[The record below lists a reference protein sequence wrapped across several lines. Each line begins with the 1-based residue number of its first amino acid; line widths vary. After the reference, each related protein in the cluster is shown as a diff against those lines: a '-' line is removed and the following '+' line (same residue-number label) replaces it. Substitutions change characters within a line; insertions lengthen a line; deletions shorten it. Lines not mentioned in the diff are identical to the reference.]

1 MAQSLKTN
9 QYYNARVVL
18 LDQLKKQGYDV
29 SRYES
34 FGINEVH
41 SMIQTST
48 LDMLLE
54 SEKQKVYVNYFHGKL
69 FKLKDIRETMN
80 ELAAEQLISKKD
92 NIIFVTHEEGNDTIK
107 ENVKQIWEEE
117 GFFIILL
124 CIKKLQF
131 NVLDH
136 VLVPHH
142 EIISDADVKN
152 IMEKYKMKD
161 ISLFPEISRFDPV
174 ALSIGMRPGEICRI
188 LRPSKTS
195 VVSYYYRLCVN
206 K

>member
-1 MAQSLKTN
+1 MAQSIKTN

-18 LDQLKKQGYDV
+18 LEQLKKQGYDV
-29 SRYES
+29 SQYES

-41 SMIQTST
+41 SMLQTST
-48 LDMLLE
+48 LDMFLE
-54 SEKQKVYVNYFHGKL
+54 NETRKIYVHYFTGKS
-69 FKLKDIRETMN
+69 FKLKDIRQTAD
-80 ELAAEQLISKKD
+80 ELLATQLTKND
-92 NIIFVTHEEGNDTIK
+92 TIIFITQDDGNDTIK

-117 GFFIILL
+117 GIFIILL

-131 NVLDH
+131 NVLEH
-136 VLVPHH
+136 ILVPLHK
-142 EIISDADVKN
+142 IITIKEVEE

-161 ISLFPEISRFDPV
+161 ISLFPEISRFDAV

-188 LRPSKTS
+188 SRPSKTS
-195 VVSYYYRLCVN
+195 VISYYYRLCVN

>member
-1 MAQSLKTN
+1 MAQSVKTN
-9 QYYNARVVL
+9 QYYNARGIL

-29 SRYES
+29 SSYES
-34 FGINEVH
+34 TGINEVH
-41 SMIQTST
+41 IMLQTST

-54 SEKQKVYVNYFHGKL
+54 KQDGKAYINYFMGKS
-69 FKLKDIRETMN
+69 FKLPNIRETID
-80 ELAAEQLISKKD
+80 ELLTKDFTKKD
-92 NIIFVTHEEGNDTIK
+92 TFIFITQDDINDTIK

-117 GFFIILL
+117 GFFVILL

-142 EIISDADVKN
+142 EIISVDDVHK
-152 IMEKYKMKD
+152 IMKKYKMKD
-161 ISLFPEISRFDPV
+161 INLFPEISRFDAV

-188 LRPSKTS
+188 SRPSKTS
-195 VVSYYYRLCVN
+195 VISYYYRLCVN

>member
-1 MAQSLKTN
+1 MAQSIKTN

-18 LDQLKKQGYDV
+18 LKQLKNQGYDV

-41 SMIQTST
+41 SMIQNST
-48 LDMLLE
+48 LDMIVE
-54 SEKQKVYVNYFHGKL
+54 SNTRKVYVHYFTGKS
-69 FKLKDIRETMN
+69 FKLKDIR
-80 ELAAEQLISKKD
+80 
-92 NIIFVTHEEGNDTIK
+92 DTIDELLSSQLTKNDSVVFITQDDGNETNK

-117 GFFIILL
+117 GIFVILL

-131 NVLDH
+131 NVLEH
-136 VLVPHH
+136 VLVPLH
-142 EIISDADVKN
+142 EIVSSEYINK
-152 IMEKYKMKD
+152 IMEKYKMRD
-161 ISLFPEISRFDPV
+161 ISLFPEISRFDAV

-188 LRPSKTS
+188 SRPSKTS
-195 VVSYYYRLCVN
+195 VISYYYRLCVN

>member
-1 MAQSLKTN
+1 MAQSIKTN

-18 LDQLKKQGYDV
+18 LNQLKKQGYDV
-29 SRYES
+29 SKYES
-34 FGINEVH
+34 FGINEIH
-41 SMIQTST
+41 SMLQTST

-54 SEKQKVYVNYFHGKL
+54 NESRKVYVHYFTGKS
-69 FKLKDIRETMN
+69 FKLKDIRETMD
-80 ELAAEQLISKKD
+80 ELFSTQLTKNDSV
-92 NIIFVTHEEGNDTIK
+92 IFITQDDGNDTIK

-117 GFFIILL
+117 QIFIILL

-131 NVLDH
+131 NVLEH
-136 VLVPHH
+136 ILVPLH
-142 EIISDADVKN
+142 EIITSTDVAE

-161 ISLFPEISRFDPV
+161 ISLFPEISRFDAV

-188 LRPSKTS
+188 SRPSKTS
-195 VVSYYYRLCVN
+195 VISYYYRLCVN

>member
-1 MAQSLKTN
+1 MAQSIKTN

-18 LDQLKKQGYDV
+18 LNQLKKQGYDV
-29 SRYES
+29 SSYES
-34 FGINEVH
+34 FGINELH
-41 SMIQTST
+41 SMIQNST

-54 SEKQKVYVNYFHGKL
+54 KDGRKVYIHYFTGKS
-69 FKLKDIRETMN
+69 FKLKDIRETIY
-80 ELAAEQLISKKD
+80 ELLTKD
-92 NIIFVTHEEGNDTIK
+92 LTKNDNFIFVTHDDINDTIK

-117 GFFIILL
+117 EFFVILL

-131 NVLDH
+131 NVLEH
-136 VLVPHH
+136 ILVPRH
-142 EIISDADVKN
+142 EIISTEDVNK

-161 ISLFPEISRFDPV
+161 ITLFPEISRFDAV

-188 LRPSKTS
+188 SRPSKTS
-195 VVSYYYRLCVN
+195 VISYYYRLCVN

>member
-29 SRYES
+29 SKYES
-34 FGINEVH
+34 FGINEIH
-41 SMIQTST
+41 SMLQTST
-48 LDMLLE
+48 LDMLVENE
-54 SEKQKVYVNYFHGKL
+54 SRKVYVHYFTGKS
-69 FKLKDIRETMN
+69 FKLKDIRETMD
-80 ELAAEQLISKKD
+80 ELLSSQLTKNDSV
-92 NIIFVTHEEGNDTIK
+92 IFVTQDDGNDTIK

-117 GFFIILL
+117 EIFIILL

-131 NVLDH
+131 NVLEH
-136 VLVPHH
+136 SLVPLH
-142 EIISDADVKN
+142 EIITSKEVEE
-152 IMEKYKMKD
+152 IMKKYKMKD
-161 ISLFPEISRFDPV
+161 ISLFPEISRFDAV

-188 LRPSKTS
+188 SRPSKTAII
-195 VVSYYYRLCVN
+195 SYYYRLCVN

>member
-1 MAQSLKTN
+1 MAQSIKTN

-29 SRYES
+29 SKYES
-34 FGINEVH
+34 FGINEIH
-41 SMIQTST
+41 SMLQTST

-54 SEKQKVYVNYFHGKL
+54 NETRKVYVHYFTGKS
-69 FKLKDIRETMN
+69 FKLKDIRETMD
-80 ELAAEQLISKKD
+80 ELLSSQLTKND
-92 NIIFVTHEEGNDTIK
+92 GVIFVTQEEGNDTIK

-117 GFFIILL
+117 QIFIILL

-131 NVLDH
+131 NVLEH
-136 VLVPHH
+136 SLVPLH
-142 EIISDADVKN
+142 EIITSKEIEE
-152 IMEKYKMKD
+152 IMKKYKMKD
-161 ISLFPEISRFDPV
+161 ISLFPEISRFDAV

-188 LRPSKTS
+188 SRPSKTAII
-195 VVSYYYRLCVN
+195 SYYYRLCVN